1 MGMTEFLGEDK
12 RYPQARGLDAVIS
25 HLHQLGPGARRYI
38 HMSDIPKV
46 GLKPKNQTGT
56 GTLEPVGI
64 YTYRSDLWLN
74 GEELGRWGT
83 DALYVHVIKV
93 KPGTRIAGS
102 VQTREALDKLKA
114 EMPEKFPGHIQDP
127 SGLANKYL
135 RKLGYGVVV
144 RKVQGHWEYII
155 LGRDFID
162 NITTFQI
169 MHLPKGATSG
179 VDNVEGWTEFT
190 YTDKALGIDP
200 YKDLLLADPTLA
212 WRLGFMVSQGPP
224 GQPLHW
230 SFVSNPRKLAKT
242 KLLLRALKTKTKLT
256 PAQQQ
261 QLIVPHD
268 TDQYPN
274 RLLDIYR
281 EYFRS

>member
-1 MGMTEFLGEDK
+1 MRLIELLGEDK
-12 RYPQARGLDAVIS
+12 RYPQVRGLDAVIS
-25 HLHQLGPGARRYI
+25 HLHQLGSGARRYI

-74 GEELGRWGT
+74 GDDLGRWGA

-102 VQTREALDKLKA
+102 VQTREALDNLKA

-144 RKVQGHWEYII
+144 RKVQGQWEYII

-169 MHLPKGATSG
+169 VHLPKGATGG
-179 VDNVEGWTEFT
+179 VDDMQGFTEFT
-190 YTDKALGIDP
+190 YTDKALGIEP
-200 YKDLLLADPTLA
+200 YKDLLLADPTLRR
-212 WRLGFMVSQGPP
+212 RLGFMVSQRPP

-230 SFVSNPRKLAKT
+230 SFDQSPRKLTKI
-242 KLLLRALKTKTKLT
+242 KLLLHALKNKTKLT
-256 PAQQQ
+256 PDQQQ
-261 QLIVPHD
+261 QLIDPHD
-268 TDQYPN
+268 RDQDTN
-274 RLLDIYR
+274 MLLDIYR